1 MKKFPK
7 HIVAVAGIVEND
19 KGEVLLIKNLHGDW
33 VWTGGQVENG
43 ETLFEA
49 LVREIHEESG
59 VTVEVN
65 SLAVVSSNT
74 TGHPGH
80 SGYEDVP
87 TKLILDFA
95 CIYTGG
101 ELITHTDETLD
112 ARWIDKIEAANLIV
126 LPSYKARYEA
136 YLRGGVHVRYL
147 SYASHPTFQIC
158 EDREI

>member
-1 MKKFPK
+1 MKKFPT

-19 KGEVLLIKNLHGDW
+19 KGEVLLIKNLYGEW

-49 LVREIHEESG
+49 LMREIHEESG
-59 VTVEVN
+59 VTVEVK

-74 TGHPGH
+74 SSRPGH
-80 SGYEDVP
+80 SGYEEVP

-101 ELITHTDETLD
+101 ELITQTDETSD
-112 ARWIDKIEAANLIV
+112 ARWVNKFEATNLIV
-126 LPSYKARYEA
+126 LPAYKARYEA
-136 YLRGGVHVRYL
+136 YLHGNGRVRYL
-147 SYASHPTFQIC
+147 SYATHPAFQAGD
-158 EDREI
+158 DREI